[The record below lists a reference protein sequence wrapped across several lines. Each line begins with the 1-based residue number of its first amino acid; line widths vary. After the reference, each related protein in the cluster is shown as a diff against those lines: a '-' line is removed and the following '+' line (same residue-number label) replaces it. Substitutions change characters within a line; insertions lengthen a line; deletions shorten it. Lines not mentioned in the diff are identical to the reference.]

1 MSIREQQFL
10 ECYQEYRYN
19 HQREFYRSRI
29 EEFETARNQAI
40 VLTSVLIGCAG
51 ISSLLA
57 TANVLG
63 WRTGWVLLAV
73 IFPTLATAL
82 TAYERLYSFE
92 RVAKLYRDAVRALP
106 RTQEYKPASPEGMIP
121 DDYSKAIKA
130 FVQEVETI
138 SRNEGGQWGQLM
150 SEIRPAEPPGE
161 GPAQKPSASRE

>member
-1 MSIREQQFL
+1 MREQQFL

-19 HQREFYRSRI
+19 NQRDFYRSRI
-29 EEFETARNQAI
+29 EEFEAARNEAI
-40 VLTSVLIGCAG
+40 VLTSILIGCAG

-63 WRTGWVLLAV
+63 WRIWWALLAV
-73 IFPTLATAL
+73 IFPALATAL

-92 RVAKLYRDAVRALP
+92 GVAKLYRDAVRALP
-106 RTQEYKPASPEGMIP
+106 RTQEYKPISPEGISP

-138 SRNEGGQWGQLM
+138 SRAEMGQWGQLIN
-150 SEIRPAEPPGE
+150 EIRPVDSPG
-161 GPAQKPSASRE
+161 GGSPQRQHASQE